1 MTCVVRTDTSLQECP
16 HTTIFDPDAAV
27 VQTDHLMRKLRVFKG
42 RRGGKKK
49 TLFAW
54 RVLKGCIIFP
64 FRQTLR
70 NGCKPVEL

>member
-42 RRGGKKK
+42 RREGKKK
-49 TLFAW
+49 DRLCLESFE
-54 RVLKGCIIFP
+54 RLHYFS
-64 FRQTLR
+64 F
-70 NGCKPVEL
+70 